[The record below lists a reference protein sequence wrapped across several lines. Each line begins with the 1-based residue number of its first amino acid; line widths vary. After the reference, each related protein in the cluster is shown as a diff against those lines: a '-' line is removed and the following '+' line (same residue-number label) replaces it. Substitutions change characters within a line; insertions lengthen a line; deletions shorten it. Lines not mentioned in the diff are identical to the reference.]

1 MNIHLILMNGQLANF
16 DLDLDDDY
24 LSSSTENIT
33 QYKAICLINVK
44 FDEGILLEEIVC
56 ARTLITL

>member
-33 QYKAICLINVK
+33 QYKAICLITVQ
-44 FDEGILLEEIVC
+44 FDEWILLEEIVC

>member
-33 QYKAICLINVK
+33 QYKAICLITVQ
-44 FDEGILLEEIVC
+44 FDE
-56 ARTLITL
+56 